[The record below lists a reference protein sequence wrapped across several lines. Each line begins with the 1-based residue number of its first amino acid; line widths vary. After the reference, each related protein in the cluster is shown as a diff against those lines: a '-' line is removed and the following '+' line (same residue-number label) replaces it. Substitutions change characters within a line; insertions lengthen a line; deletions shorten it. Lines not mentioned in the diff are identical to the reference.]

1 MAYDFSTLSKYDI
14 NLGELRNYISQNKF
28 NFEYFDEWL
37 DGWMNIFKN
46 AEKDTLTQIKN
57 LEEMEI
63 PQLEVF
69 VKEVHLGKVTFKFN
83 FIIEGVKNHL
93 KTNGAALKKMSVD
106 KFLKT
111 VTWTKE
117 DTASTHDINDP
128 VYLTRFPLDDKIY
141 LLIDGNTRVSQLLK
155 NEANEVNYYDI
166 LPTDII
172 NEQILLFTI
181 EKVMLAFL
189 LETYTFKK
197 YLIKGESTHKHVFES
212 SNIFHTFK
220 KLNVK

>member
-14 NLGELRNYISQNKF
+14 NLGELRSYISQNKF

-57 LEEMEI
+57 LEEMGI
-63 PQLEVF
+63 PPFEVF
-69 VKEVHLGKVTFKFN
+69 VKEVHLGNVAFKFN

-93 KTNGAALKKMSVD
+93 KINGAALKKMSVD

-117 DTASTHDINDP
+117 DTESTHEINDP
-128 VYLTRFPLDDKIY
+128 VYLTRLPLDDKIY

-155 NEANEVNYYDI
+155 NEANEINYYDI

-197 YLIKGESTHKHVFES
+197 HLNKGEFTHRYIFKS
-212 SNIFHTFK
+212 SSIFHTFE